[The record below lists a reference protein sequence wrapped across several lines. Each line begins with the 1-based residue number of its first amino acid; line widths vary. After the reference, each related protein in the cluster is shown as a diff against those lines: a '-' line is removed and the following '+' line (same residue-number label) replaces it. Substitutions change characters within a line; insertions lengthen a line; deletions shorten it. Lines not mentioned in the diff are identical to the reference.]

1 MYPIETM
8 CGTQDPGINSKVNA
22 THTIPSLFDDIK
34 VHWWLCPVHN
44 YVIYGRIFK
53 YLDINEYHI

>member
-34 VHWWLCPVHN
+34 VH
-44 YVIYGRIFK
+44 
-53 YLDINEYHI
+53 